1 MQPVIAMCN
10 IFDQDAEKLAEFATA
25 NGFSGI
31 DWSLDPS
38 LPEKKFLSLMRSL
51 TGFQVRY
58 HCRFF
63 GVDLAYIDQ
72 RGNDSLDLLMRTVEQ
87 ISKAGGTHMTVH
99 SGLGN
104 PTGEGI
110 DASHAID
117 NLAVLAAYGRS
128 NGVAVCIENL
138 TTPLTNDPRLFCRIV
153 RESGASVTVDIGHSH
168 AVRHLHPQDDV
179 FSSYVLP
186 NRDKILNA
194 HVYHTELD
202 GYGHVPPGMLT
213 DISSRL
219 DLLGLAESCN
229 WWVIELANP
238 SEVLRTRDLLQS
250 YLYSRSLQSSAVQQV
265 SQLPL
270 VAA

>member
-10 IFDQDAEKLAEFATA
+10 IFDQDAEKLAEFAA
-25 NGFSGI
+25 VNGFSGI

-63 GVDLAYIDQ
+63 GVDLAYADQ
-72 RGNDSLDLLMRTVEQ
+72 RGHDSLDLLMRTVDHVAN
-87 ISKAGGTHMTVH
+87 AGGTHMTVH

-104 PTGEGI
+104 PTGAGI
-110 DASHAID
+110 DASRAID
-117 NLAVLAAYGRS
+117 NLAVLVAHGRS
-128 NGVAVCIENL
+128 NGVAVCLENL
-138 TTPLTNDPRLFCRIV
+138 TTPLTNDPQLFHRLV
-153 RESGASVTVDIGHSH
+153 RESGAHVTVDIGHAH
-168 AVRHLHPQDDV
+168 AVRHLHPLDDV
-179 FSSYVLP
+179 FRGYVLP
-186 NRDKILNA
+186 HRDRVLNA

-202 GYGHVPPGMLT
+202 GYGHVPPGRLS
-213 DISSRL
+213 DIAGRL
-219 DLLGLAESCN
+219 DLLALTDACD
-229 WWVIELANP
+229 WWVIELVNP

-250 YLYSRSLQSSAVQQV
+250 YLDSRSLQSSAVQQV

>member
-31 DWSLDPS
+31 DWSLDPL
-38 LPEKKFLSLMRSL
+38 LPENEFLSLMRSL
-51 TGFQVRY
+51 SGFQVRY

-63 GVDLAYIDQ
+63 GVDLAYTDQ
-72 RGNDSLDLLMRTVEQ
+72 RGHDSLDLLMRTVEQ

-110 DASHAID
+110 DVSHAID

-138 TTPLTNDPRLFCRIV
+138 TTPLTNDPKLFRRLV
-153 RESGASVTVDIGHSH
+153 RESGAHVTVDIGHAH
-168 AVRHLHPQDDV
+168 AVRHLHPLDDV
-179 FSSYVLP
+179 FRGYVLP
-186 NRDKILNA
+186 HRDRVLNA

-202 GYGHVPPGMLT
+202 GYGHVPPGSLS
-213 DISSRL
+213 DIAGRL
-219 DLLGLAESCN
+219 DLLALADACD
-229 WWVIELANP
+229 WWVIELVNP

-250 YLYSRSLQSSAVQQV
+250 YLDSRSLQSSAVQQA

>member
-1 MQPVIAMCN
+1 
-10 IFDQDAEKLAEFATA
+10 LAEFAAA

-63 GVDLAYIDQ
+63 GVDLAYTDQ
-72 RGNDSLDLLMRTVEQ
+72 RGHDSLGLLKRTVEQ

-110 DASHAID
+110 DVSHAID

-138 TTPLTNDPRLFCRIV
+138 TTPLTNDPRLFRRLV
-153 RESGASVTVDIGHSH
+153 RESGAYATVDIGHAH

-179 FSSYVLP
+179 FSSYILP
-186 NRDKILNA
+186 LRDRLLNA

-202 GYGHVPPGMLT
+202 GYGHVPPGMLS

-219 DLLGLAESCN
+219 DLLGLADACN
-229 WWVIELANP
+229 WWVIELMNP
-238 SEVLRTRDLLQS
+238 SEVVRTRDLLQS
-250 YLYSRSLQSSAVQQV
+250 YLDCSSLQTSAVQQV
-265 SQLPL
+265 SPLPL